1 MPQKR
6 GKTGGSSNH
15 RGFGAKDNWR
25 GRGAALTASCW
36 SSGLFARL
44 PVLAALV
51 FVAACD
57 LPRGGPQANEI
68 VAGAEDPEATFE
80 VQPVTRDT
88 LPVFAEWPV
97 SSPMALDGW
106 IEGSGGSLSQIIEA
120 GDTIDLTVWDNEE
133 RSLLTNGNQKVV
145 ELSNLVVS
153 PSGTVFLPYVSEVY
167 IAKMTPDDARAAI
180 QDKMVMIV
188 PSAQVQL
195 NHEPGSRSSIDLI
208 SGVRTAGNFPLLT
221 RDMTVLGAIALGGGV
236 DREIV
241 NPQVRLLRD
250 NRQYGISLDRL
261 LKSPELDTR
270 LRGGDK
276 IYVEAD
282 ERFFLSLGAAGREA
296 QFPFPTDLVTAL
308 DAASII
314 GGVNDARGNPKGVLI
329 LRDYPASAVRS
340 DGAGPSKERVI
351 FTFDLTTADGLFS
364 AGDFAVQ
371 HRDLVL
377 VTESP
382 LNATSTVLGIVFDA
396 LGIGVRVRDIRN

>member
-1 MPQKR
+1 
-6 GKTGGSSNH
+6 
-15 RGFGAKDNWR
+15 
-25 GRGAALTASCW
+25 LTAV
-36 SSGLFARL
+36 RL
-44 PVLAALV
+44 TFWGQMLAAVAVL
-51 FVAACD
+51 AACD
-57 LPRGGPQANEI
+57 LPRGAPETNEI
-68 VAGAEDPEATFE
+68 IAGAEDPAATFE

-88 LPVFAEWPV
+88 LDRFRDWPV
-97 SSPMALDGW
+97 SSPMGLDGW
-106 IEGSGGSLSQIIEA
+106 IKGTGGNLSQIIEA
-120 GDTIDLTVWDNEE
+120 GDTVSLTVWDNEE

-145 ELSNLVVS
+145 ELSDLVVS

-167 IAKMTPDDARAAI
+167 IAKMSPDEARAAI

-195 NHEPGSRSSIDLI
+195 NHEPGSRSSVDLI
-208 SGVRTAGNFPLLT
+208 SGVNEAGNYPLLT
-221 RDMTVLGAIALGGGV
+221 RDMTVLGAIAQGGGV
-236 DREIV
+236 AKEIT

-250 NRQYGISLDRL
+250 GKQYGISLDKL

-276 IYVEAD
+276 IYVETD
-282 ERFFLSLGAAGREA
+282 ERFFLSFGAAGREA

-314 GGVNDARGNPKGVLI
+314 GGVNENRGNPKGVLI
-329 LRDYPASAVRS
+329 LRDYAESAVRA
-340 DGAGPSKERVI
+340 DGSGPAKERVI

-364 AGDFAVQ
+364 AGDFPVQ

-382 LNATSTVLGIVFDA
+382 LNSTRTILGLVFEA
-396 LGIGVRVRDIRN
+396 LGIGIRAQDLAAN